1 STDIYLHGEIPR
13 QRDNNLGNHIPV
25 EMINC
30 SSLQVII
37 LLYNN
42 LTVKFPSWLSS
53 MEQLTQLGLV
63 ANDFV
68 GNIRPSLKNFSSLH
82 KLSLSQNHLEG
93 SITPALG
100 RLTNLKFFALGL
112 NNFFGLLP
120 PSRYNLSNIQTL
132 SLAGNQLAGNLL
144 SNIAQEVYTNCGNL
158 KWVLIDLG
166 LEELTIWISFLS
178 LTNYTQLQKLDFYKN
193 YLGGALI
200 ILIGNLSTN
209 LIKILLDMGLNQ
221 RSGRISGKIEN
232 LFGLGSLFMD
242 ENVLEGPFSNSIGK
256 LKNLV
261 IIFLSKNNLSSN
273 ISTGIGNLTILA
285 E

>member
-1 STDIYLHGEIPR
+1 MSLSIFRVTCKLLPHESLIPTTAKLILGGTLAPSLGNLTSTDIYLHGEIPR

-63 ANDFV
+63 ANDF
-68 GNIRPSLKNFSSLH
+68 
-82 KLSLSQNHLEG
+82 
-93 SITPALG
+93 
-100 RLTNLKFFALGL
+100 
-112 NNFFGLLP
+112 
-120 PSRYNLSNIQTL
+120 
-132 SLAGNQLAGNLL
+132 
-144 SNIAQEVYTNCGNL
+144 
-158 KWVLIDLG
+158 
-166 LEELTIWISFLS
+166 
-178 LTNYTQLQKLDFYKN
+178 LDFYKN

-285 E
+285 EVYIDFNAFEL